1 MRHVGKSFY
10 TQRVHVII
18 FQIVEEDRQVR
29 YRLSYLTIAIL
40 TDNCNLLST
49 HMAVKTYLLHKS
61 KWHLAILTL
70 CSSLINQFSH
80 WCTLLWL
87 VAMLFGVAV
96 KFDALSLQIF
106 AECLNTSFS
115 FIKLD
120 SLRWIV
126 EVFVGHNVGSNSAW
140 LVTLKN

>member
-29 YRLSYLTIAIL
+29 YGLSYLTIAIL
-40 TDNCNLLST
+40 ADDRNLLST
-49 HMAVKTYLLHKS
+49 HMTVMTYLLHKS
-61 KWHLAILTL
+61 KRHLAVLTL
-70 CSSLINQFSH
+70 CSCFIYQFSH
-80 WCTLLWL
+80 FRSMLRL
-87 VAMLFGVAV
+87 VAMLFGVVV
-96 KFDALSLQIF
+96 KFNALSLQIF
-106 AECLNTSFS
+106 AECLNTPFS

-120 SLRWIV
+120 RLRWIV